1 MDLILVSKFEL
12 TKVVLEGNILEKAEE
27 VKKIEDRLLKE
38 EKFVV
43 ESIHF
48 AFGKEQVESD
58 FKAILDSLAVVLRLH
73 PDWKLRIE
81 GHTDSWGTEAYNQ
94 DISKR
99 RAIAAKAYL
108 LHVGVDSNQ
117 LAKAVGLGM
126 DQPIGDNETSAG
138 RYKNRR
144 VEFRLV
150 KRKIVSF

>member
-108 LHVGVDSNQ
+108 LQIGVDSTQ
-117 LAKAVGLGM
+117 L
-126 DQPIGDNETSAG
+126 N
-138 RYKNRR
+138 
-144 VEFRLV
+144 
-150 KRKIVSF
+150 

>member
-94 DISKR
+94 DVSKH
-99 RAIAAKAYL
+99 RAVAAKVYL
-108 LHVGVDSNQ
+108 LHIGVDPTQ
-117 LAKAVGLGM
+117 LVKALRLGM
-126 DQPIGDNETSAG
+126 SQPIGDNETPAG

-144 VEFRLV
+144 VEFKLE
-150 KRKIVSF
+150 K